1 MSVSF
6 LIDISKLNCLDDLKS
21 NDREAMSHQQHALRQ
36 ISVDEN
42 GEIVVRKKIQRMTMK
57 MDVFTNIN
65 MSLRLKCKKYNHRI
79 YTLYR
84 DMGNTYLHRYAP
96 VHFQIDINYKCNA
109 TSHENRKKFRLKMMS
124 STIECLKISASS
136 KKPKSAYID
145 IMGKVEKTSPS
156 ELPKNYNQ
164 TSYARNLE
172 KKSLN
177 LFQILEMIY
186 CKPFISVKKVR
197 RGACEKSRVHQKEL

>member
-6 LIDISKLNCLDDLKS
+6 LIDISKLNCLDDLIS
-21 NDREAMSHQQHALRQ
+21 NDREAMSHQQQALRQ

-42 GEIVVRKKIQRMTMK
+42 EEIVVRKKIQRMTMK
-57 MDVFTNIN
+57 MDVFTNMN
-65 MSLRLKCKKYNHRI
+65 MSLRLKCKKYNRRI

-109 TSHENRKKFRLKMMS
+109 TPHENRKKSRLKTMS

-164 TSYARNLE
+164 TSCARNL
-172 KKSLN
+172 
-177 LFQILEMIY
+177 
-186 CKPFISVKKVR
+186 VKKKV
-197 RGACEKSRVHQKEL
+197 